1 MQPTRSSLEKIMW
14 SVRIMVRSDRKT
26 RMCRH
31 TSDDQPSTRIACVLS
46 RADRHDTPDNIADI
60 VGDQQGAGLVDHHA
74 DRTPEGMPVLTDESG
89 QYILRC
95 TCRSSIG
102 ERHEHHLVRSEE
114 HTSELQSLMRISY
127 AVFCLKKKKTT

>member
-31 TSDDQPSTRIACVLS
+31 TSDDQPSKRIACVLS

-60 VGDQQGAGLVDHHA
+60 VGDQQGAGLVDDHA
-74 DRTPEGMPVLTDESG
+74 DRTPEGMHVLTNESG
-89 QYILRC
+89 HNILRY
-95 TCRSSIG
+95 TGRSCIG
-102 ERHEHHLVRSEE
+102 QRPEHHLTTTGRSAIPHAGPAEQGA
-114 HTSELQSLMRISY
+114 TSNPR
-127 AVFCLKKKKTT
+127 T

>member
-1 MQPTRSSLEKIMW
+1 MRISDWSSDVC
-14 SVRIMVRSDRKT
+14 SSDL
-26 RMCRH
+26 

-95 TCRSSIG
+95 TDRQSDGSGKSVYVRVDIG
-102 ERHEHHLVRSEE
+102 GS
-114 HTSELQSLMRISY
+114 RIIKQ
-127 AVFCLKKKKTT
+127 KK

>member
-1 MQPTRSSLEKIMW
+1 MGWMGFMTDRPGGYSSNHCTAQFQQMQPTRSSLEKIMW

-74 DRTPEGMPVLTDESG
+74 DRTPDGMPVLTDDSG
-89 QYILRC
+89 QYIP
-95 TCRSSIG
+95 SP
-102 ERHEHHLVRSEE
+102 EHRPVWKECDR
-114 HTSELQSLMRISY
+114 T
-127 AVFCLKKKKTT
+127 